1 MDRAALRRRRWPAK
15 KGTALCTRPADGG
28 QRFEVPLAYLDRH
41 GAVFCELLTL
51 SQEEFGFASGDGRD
65 HPAL

>member
-1 MDRAALRRRRWPAK
+1 M
-15 KGTALCTRPADGG
+15 CTRPADGG